1 MTIEEELHPAQFFLN
16 RPLYAEM
23 NVDVSLNLH
32 TSYVK
37 ESNKEIR
44 FDGYEI
50 YDKKETTFIWKGA
63 QPAWSSHGGV
73 RYHRHDVICTRTG
86 RMYTFWIRFD
96 PATGSLMK
104 VGQFPSLADLHTHE
118 VKSYDKLLT
127 KDVRAEFVKAIGL
140 AAHGVGIGSFVY
152 LRRIFESLII
162 STYEAHDVGV
172 PPAEFKML
180 RMEEK
185 IGLLRGHLPSF
196 LVENSMMYGM
206 LSSGIHELSEEQCL
220 NHFDLLRTG
229 IEIILDQQLEEK
241 NRLDRLNKAAA
252 LIRKASNDLKKV

>member
-1 MTIEEELHPAQFFLN
+1 
-16 RPLYAEM
+16 
-23 NVDVSLNLH
+23 
-32 TSYVK
+32 
-37 ESNKEIR
+37 
-44 FDGYEI
+44 
-50 YDKKETTFIWKGA
+50 
-63 QPAWSSHGGV
+63 
-73 RYHRHDVICTRTG
+73 
-86 RMYTFWIRFD
+86 
-96 PATGSLMK
+96 MK